1 MKNVFL
7 EVINSVNLVNKKMND
22 NMKSLFSKYI
32 KLLAVLLLS
41 VAGVGQVWGGTLFS
55 QDFTALSSGS
65 VSTNNSGVQVG
76 DLYFYRKNSSKT
88 VSWGGGTGVN
98 FNGQNMS
105 SGISQHS
112 VGFPVTGINENTI
125 TITITCPYSGSASS
139 FKYQIYSADKSTAIV
154 SATNTGFTD
163 SDKDGTLSITITNAS
178 LSSGSCWVQLGE
190 SSSSYTIINS
200 VVVTTPEP
208 SCTSINPSL
217 SYTSPLTAG
226 GSTASPTL
234 DKDGSDGA
242 VTYSITAT
250 PAGCATINAST
261 GFVTPVNVGTATVTA
276 SIAAAGDY
284 CAGEATADITINCAT
299 PATLA
304 ISGASEVE
312 VGSTA
317 TLTVNNTG
325 AGYGA
330 VTWSS
335 GATGKATVV
344 SSTGVVTGVSTGAVT
359 ITANQAEGTKYCA
372 SSATHDMTVVP
383 SSCTAISPSLS
394 YASTSL
400 TVGGGNSAAPTLSG
414 NTGSGAVT
422 YSSSNTSV
430 ATVDASGVVTPVAAG
445 SATITASIAA
455 NGGYCAGSATA
466 NFTVAAATYSITY
479 DCDGAESGCPS
490 NVASATTL
498 PNPLP
503 SAPTKSGYT
512 FDGWFTNAGKTDAAV
527 AGATLTANATLY
539 AKWTAAGG
547 GGGSCEELA
556 HASVTSS
563 TTMSASVGSVSV
575 SNPSSQ
581 AITTVIKLNSSGYVE
596 LTPKAGYS
604 FAAGDKITVN
614 IYNQASSAKTTG
626 FQLSSG
632 STNTTSIASK
642 ATEAI
647 EATLVAGDI
656 VGGKVKVLRNS
667 SDGWIGGDIII
678 ERCASCTKIT
688 PTFSTDYASTTL
700 TAGGETSSTPEINKD
715 GSSGDITWTSSN
727 DAIATVNSSGVVT
740 PVAAGSVTITA
751 TVAANGDYCSGTATA
766 NFTINAA
773 PCTPPAAPTG
783 LAASS
788 ITTSGAALTI
798 TDGANTNNYDI
809 YYSTSS
815 TAPTEGTAA
824 TVTSTSKTKNLTGL
838 TASTEYYVWV
848 RSVCDESNKS
858 AWVALTGSSFT
869 TNASVPVIS
878 VKHSGNAVASGS
890 TLDLGSVA
898 VAPASVTNKAIDVLN
913 TGTETLNIL
922 SIVISNTS
930 GSAFGGS
937 CAGTCPSVSASS
949 TEQFNV
955 SIAADLD
962 PGTYT
967 GTVTIN
973 SNDPSTPAYSFNI
986 TYTVRDASGEI
997 PILSVNE
1004 CTSQMTWTNV
1014 AGAASYDV
1022 DICTGTTVVKEY
1034 EITGSSAASSMV
1046 ADGDF
1051 FVEGKN
1057 YGYYGSSPYYFVLA
1071 TTVDNNST
1079 SKKEPKETTA
1089 VPGYMIIKMVNPETL
1104 YMTVNEGNI
1113 RKFFFEISTDGMST
1127 WSTPVKHSEAADVA
1141 IDINKMGT
1149 VYARITCA
1157 EDTKWTRIHK
1167 IWYTGYTGCTVTNNV
1182 SKPYT
1187 PNSLTAGTT
1196 YYASV
1201 RGNNSD
1207 WSDVVEFTAPAS
1219 AVSSVTATPA
1229 ATSVTLTW
1237 PASAGATGYVVTI
1250 NGDDTEVSGTTA
1262 IINGLTSSTN
1272 YTATVKAKTGSCL
1285 SAGTNVSFTTLATY
1299 TVTVNYKDKTG
1310 ASISGPKFRVGST
1323 TSAGTATSEN
1333 MIVSGG
1339 AQTISAIGTSGYGF
1353 DHWEL
1358 SNGTRVAAN
1367 EIDSVI
1373 ASNVTL
1379 TAVFAVKVC
1388 TDYPITT
1395 SGERDEF
1402 NKLESNGGL
1411 WESVSR
1417 NISISSSK
1425 GNIEYNQNY
1434 LFTSKAFD
1442 NEVSSVSLKLSL
1454 RKKKSNVDHP
1464 IQVLMYNGDGDLL
1477 GSETITLNSAT
1488 DADCYDQTP
1497 SGRVV
1502 DVNMPAGTHSFA
1514 IKHDATKLGSTDY
1527 NIYFWHFSYCL
1538 KESVQK
1544 VGANI
1549 TPRGTSEAIDVP
1561 VVVKMAPTIYY
1572 TDDDC
1577 LTKTTITAATASDP
1591 ANSEALLSAIK
1602 LYALDAND
1610 VYQDVTST
1618 YLTNPVYSA
1627 GTGDSIVVTFNHSS
1641 DDFDYLT
1648 QYKVVVDDTK
1658 IVNAECMGI
1667 LNNVQVFK
1675 TMAEPKAQIT
1685 IAESC
1690 GGTIFE
1696 NGITRQ
1702 SLGSRKTEGTLDKTF
1717 YIKNTGTKT
1726 LNINSI
1732 TLDNAQFTITAQSGS
1747 TVAPGECETFTVRY
1761 TTTPQVAFETLIS
1774 TVTVASNDDFGN
1786 ETFKFTVT
1794 GATAGFVL
1802 PYTYESGCT
1811 NPSASPAGIVE
1822 DYDTS
1827 GDRRP
1832 EVSGGTFIESL
1843 NIYSAIGGCAPNGN
1857 SAIEITDSN
1866 PLVINTTKAI
1876 GTITIGWASTGIRKL
1891 RIVNGTDIAYAESA
1905 GWENANECHEL
1916 TATINDC
1923 TVKGGA
1929 GTGTATVKIVGLEAG
1944 ASAYIHYI
1952 HITPCDPEKQ
1962 SADCNLINVESANMV
1977 DGTFEVEGTD
1987 AFITVNNC
1995 SAGVPPTTFTP
2006 TTLTV
2011 SPGAT
2016 ITPKVGVPQTLN
2028 AQGFVTYVV
2037 TAADGITK
2045 KTYHLYPECPI
2056 EFTQGVCYA
2065 DSVKVDYL
2073 MYAEDKTIFVNGIVS
2088 ADEYGKT
2095 GCSMEVDPYSKGANY
2110 TIHYLSKEDKPLE
2123 GYKIEGPSQV
2133 CVGSVSTYR
2142 LSNAPESNAP
2152 VYKWSIEHNS
2162 ASGFAMVGNFAI
2174 ETKGGKEYEVFTG
2187 PELKLKAP
2195 NVLGGSGSVD
2205 VTITIDLDF
2214 TDAKCEQLKGEAST
2228 TIKATDKAPNPVAWI
2243 ENGCATQNGRLELV
2257 AHQIPASGDIP
2268 ADFVDA
2274 TKFEWSFETTPSGQK
2289 VTPVLSHDSTY
2300 VLSMGTNAP
2309 GIRATV
2315 IASNG
2320 CGAADP
2326 YVADLT
2332 YSAAN
2337 TTWTGAE
2344 SSDWNDA
2351 RNWTKQVPSECTDVT
2366 IPMVKT
2372 TVDLPA
2378 GGTQTVN
2385 YYPVISTEGIC
2396 DEITFLT
2403 GAGVKGLEHLSYR
2416 RAYVKATY
2424 QRDKW
2429 YTLTNPLKEMV
2440 SGDYYYS
2447 GVPLTYMRKFDVL
2460 HSENGHRYTQEWT
2473 KEYTGLNV
2481 PLAAGE
2487 GFAYQVSNKSRT
2499 MSVSENPAPAGDQ
2512 VVTFPRMTSDS
2523 SLVTELHKFNPLN
2536 GKLLTKATMLT
2547 KTENSYRFAYDGAS
2561 VTDGVKTPTHASY
2574 GSTISVPITAGEGK
2588 LSLIGNPMMCHLNL
2602 GTFLESNS
2610 SVIEGQVTFWNGG
2623 ANTNTNVII
2632 NEGKVSVANPSLG
2645 IKLPPMQGFFVKNR
2659 GNETS
2664 VTFNVAD
2671 HFVTDNGD
2679 NQLRSADASSDGTL
2693 YVTGNDGKTTSYLS
2707 VRKMEGASNGYAE
2720 GEDAEKIFNAYAES
2734 EIYTLAGG
2742 VSTDINHFSAL
2753 PYETPLAVNTT
2764 ADKDTVDLTFKGA
2777 ESFENVNVTLV
2788 NKKTGEEINL
2798 KDENKYKFIFTKD
2811 EAETM
2816 LVLRFTSDEEITT
2829 DAEQAEADASGCD
2842 VQIFTKGNNTVRVM
2856 SSSSNQIREVS
2867 IFDASGKLIAKEVA
2881 TGNGVTVM
2889 DKVLNA
2895 GARNVVV
2902 TAVTDNCVK
2911 TEILQLK

>member
-1 MKNVFL
+1 MNNVFL

-22 NMKSLFSKYI
+22 NMKSFFSKYI
-32 KLLAVLLLS
+32 KLIALILLS
-41 VAGVGQVWGGTLFS
+41 MFGVGQGVYAIEEVMYDGTSAWPYADGEIVTVGPVTVYIGDQNGAQSS
-55 QDFTALSSGS
+55 QSYT
-65 VSTNNSGVQVG
+65 G
-76 DLYFYRKNSSKT
+76 DMAGKFYAGK
-88 VSWGGGTGVN
+88 
-98 FNGQNMS
+98 FNGW
-105 SGISQHS
+105 SGTRY
-112 VGFPVTGINENTI
+112 VMI
-125 TITITCPYSGSASS
+125 TVPSG
-139 FKYQIYSADKSTAIV
+139 T
-154 SATNTGFTD
+154 
-163 SDKDGTLSITITNAS
+163 
-178 LSSGSCWVQLGE
+178 
-190 SSSSYTIINS
+190 
-200 VVVTTPEP
+200 
-208 SCTSINPSL
+208 
-217 SYTSPLTAG
+217 
-226 GSTASPTL
+226 
-234 DKDGSDGA
+234 
-242 VTYSITAT
+242 
-250 PAGCATINAST
+250 
-261 GFVTPVNVGTATVTA
+261 TATVTA
-276 SIAAAGDY
+276 YVSAGSTGRKINFLSTPAKPSDGYTVSTSKKVGTVSFSSDGSAEKIMYLCGSNAWFLLKLVVDYTTSGGGCFAPTSPSISGTTAYTAGDNISLTASAETGTDASTTY
-284 CAGEATADITINCAT
+284 TWYKGDDWATASASSPVQAT
-299 PATLA
+299 SP
-304 ISGASEVE
+304 
-312 VGSTA
+312 
-317 TLTVNNTG
+317 
-325 AGYGA
+325 
-330 VTWSS
+330 S
-335 GATGKATVV
+335 GATFSKASCVVGDAGTYWCNISNGTGCDVQVSQEITV
-344 SSTGVVTGVSTGAVT
+344 SAGDCTP
-359 ITANQAEGTKYCA
+359 IT
-372 SSATHDMTVVP
+372 
-383 SSCTAISPSLS
+383 PSLS
-394 YASTSL
+394 YASTIL
-400 TVGGGNSAAPTLSG
+400 TAGGSNSAAPNLSG

-430 ATVDASGVVTPVAAG
+430 ATVNASGVVTPVAPG
-445 SATITASIAA
+445 NATITASIAA
-455 NGGYCAGSATA
+455 NGGYCAGSADV
-466 NFTVAAATYSITY
+466 NFTINCVAISPTLSYASTSLTVGGGNSATPTVSGNTGSGTVTYTSSNTSVATVNATTGVVTPVAA
-479 DCDGAESGCPS
+479 G
-490 NVASATTL
+490 
-498 PNPLP
+498 
-503 SAPTKSGYT
+503 
-512 FDGWFTNAGKTDAAV
+512 
-527 AGATLTANATLY
+527 NATI
-539 AKWTAAGG
+539 TATIAASGNYCSNTATADFTVSAGG

-575 SNPSSQ
+575 SGTSDQ
-581 AITTVIKLNSSGYVE
+581 GIATVIKLGSSGYVE

-614 IYNQASSAKTTG
+614 IYNQSSSAKTTG
-626 FQLSSG
+626 FNLSSG
-632 STNTTSIASK
+632 AINTISIK
-642 ATEAI
+642 PKTTEAI

-656 VGGKVKVLRNS
+656 VDGKVKVSRYS

-678 ERCASCTKIT
+678 ERCTSCTTPIT

-700 TAGGETSSTPEINKD
+700 TVGGGTSSTPVIDKD

-727 DAIATVNSSGVVT
+727 DAVATVDADGVVT

-788 ITTSGAALTI
+788 ITTTGAALTI

-913 TGTETLNIL
+913 TGTETLNIS

-937 CAGTCPSVSASS
+937 CAGTCPSVSASG

-986 TYTVRDASGEI
+986 TYTVRDASGET

-1417 NISISSSK
+1417 NISISSRK

-1514 IKHDATKLGSTDY
+1514 IKHDATELGSTDY

-1761 TTTPQVAFETLIS
+1761 TTTPQVAFETLSS

-1987 AFITVNNC
+1987 AFITVNDC

-2016 ITPKVGVPQTLN
+2016 ITPKVGVTQTLN

-2344 SSDWNDA
+2344 SNDWNDA

-2424 QRDKW
+2424 QRDTW

-2499 MSVSENPAPAGDQ
+2499 MSVSEDPAPAGDQ

-2811 EAETM
+2811 EAETT

>member
-1 MKNVFL
+1 MNNVFL

-22 NMKSLFSKYI
+22 NMKSFFSKYI
-32 KLLAVLLLS
+32 KLLALLLLS
-41 VAGVGQVWGGTLFS
+41 VAGVGQAWGDEYLLANFNIPLKAGMSNASTGIAKIVSNNLVADANATVTAAPGTTGLYYNQS
-55 QDFTALSSGS
+55 TLAGLATKANWSTGSS
-65 VSTNNSGVQVG
+65 
-76 DLYFYRKNSSKT
+76 SSKT
-88 VSWGGGTGVN
+88 VRGLKFSKGSTYTINLSGLTATKVTFYGYSGNDGKGTLTVGSGSYTNTLSKGFASWGVHEFNINNTGSISISATDADMYGVLVITASAGSCDATQPGNISKGTACTGSPLTLTSAGSQV
-98 FNGQNMS
+98 
-105 SGISQHS
+105 SGDTWYWQTSATGTDKTNPGATYDVSDAGTYYVRSYNTAGDCWSDAKS
-112 VGFPVTGINENTI
+112 VTVAAGDWTTPTITGATVVTVGNTI
-125 TITITCPYSGSASS
+125 TLTGS
-139 FKYQIYSADKSTAIV
+139 
-154 SATNTGFTD
+154 
-163 SDKDGTLSITITNAS
+163 
-178 LSSGSCWVQLGE
+178 
-190 SSSSYTIINS
+190 
-200 VVVTTPEP
+200 P
-208 SCTSINPSL
+208 
-217 SYTSPLTAG
+217 AG
-226 GSTASPTL
+226 G
-234 DKDGSDGA
+234 
-242 VTYSITAT
+242 
-250 PAGCATINAST
+250 
-261 GFVTPVNVGTATVTA
+261 
-276 SIAAAGDY
+276 
-284 CAGEATADITINCAT
+284 
-299 PATLA
+299 
-304 ISGASEVE
+304 
-312 VGSTA
+312 
-317 TLTVNNTG
+317 
-325 AGYGA
+325 
-330 VTWSS
+330 TWSS
-335 GATGKATVV
+335 SNTSAATVN
-344 SSTGVVTGVSTGAVT
+344 SSGVVTGVAAGNTNITYTQGGCTSADYAVT
-359 ITANQAEGTKYCA
+359 V
-372 SSATHDMTVVP
+372 SAT
-383 SSCTAISPSLS
+383 
-394 YASTSL
+394 
-400 TVGGGNSAAPTLSG
+400 
-414 NTGSGAVT
+414 
-422 YSSSNTSV
+422 
-430 ATVDASGVVTPVAAG
+430 PV
-445 SATITASIAA
+445 
-455 NGGYCAGSATA
+455 Y
-466 NFTVAAATYSITY
+466 YSITY
-479 DCDGAESGCPS
+479 DCDGAESGCPE
-490 NVASATTL
+490 NASGQTAL

-512 FDGWFTNAGKTDAAV
+512 FDGWYTNSEKTVEAV
-527 AGATLTANATLY
+527 AGATLSDNITLY
-539 AKWTAAGG
+539 AKWTENPVVPSPKCGTILIDFSDAQWSGITNVSGDGSNVEHNGITFHSSSSKPFAIDQSAGTMTWCSNNMG
-547 GGGSCEELA
+547 DNYWIAIPLTIGAGDVTVSIDNGSNKTQFKGSLL
-556 HASVTSS
+556 SGSS
-563 TTMSASVGSVSV
+563 ISGSVGSTSSSSAADPAVLTF
-575 SNPSSQ
+575 SN
-581 AITTVIKLNSSGYVE
+581 N
-596 LTPKAGYS
+596 
-604 FAAGDKITVN
+604 AAGNYVL
-614 IYNQASSAKTTG
+614 YLGRASSSYTTIKTITI
-626 FQLSSG
+626 
-632 STNTTSIASK
+632 TYT
-642 ATEAI
+642 
-647 EATLVAGDI
+647 
-656 VGGKVKVLRNS
+656 
-667 SDGWIGGDIII
+667 
-678 ERCASCTKIT
+678 CPCTIPIT

-700 TAGGETSSTPEINKD
+700 TVGGGTSSTPVIDKD

-815 TAPTEGTAA
+815 TAPTAGTAA

-838 TASTEYYVWV
+838 TESTEYYVWV

-913 TGTETLNIL
+913 TGTETLNIS

-937 CAGTCPSVSASS
+937 CDGTCPSVSASG

-986 TYTVRDASGEI
+986 TYTVRDASGET

-1310 ASISGPKFRVGST
+1310 ASISGPNFRVGST

-1514 IKHDATKLGSTDY
+1514 IKHDATELGFTDY

-1602 LYALDAND
+1602 LYALGAND

-1648 QYKVVVDDTK
+1648 QYKMVVDDTK

-1761 TTTPQVAFETLIS
+1761 TTTPQVAFETLSS

-1962 SADCNLINVESANMV
+1962 SADCNLIDVKSANMV

-1987 AFITVNNC
+1987 AFITVSDC

-2016 ITPKVGVPQTLN
+2016 ITPKVGVTQTLN

-2088 ADEYGKT
+2088 ADENGET

-2142 LSNAPESNAP
+2142 LSNAPESNDP

-2574 GSTISVPITAGEGK
+2574 PENIQMTLTGAAGD
-2588 LSLIGNPMMCHLNL
+2588 LTLIGNPMMCHLNL
-2602 GTFLESNS
+2602 EKFLKTNS
-2610 SVIEGQVTFWNGG
+2610 SVIMGEVVFWNGSS
-2623 ANTNTNVII
+2623 NT
-2632 NEGKVSVANPSLG
+2632 SVAINAEGEVSTAAQASET
-2645 IKLPPMQGFFVKNR
+2645 KLPPMQGFFVKNA
-2659 GNETS
+2659 GNGGTLN
-2664 VTFNVAD
+2664 FNVES
-2671 HFVTDNGD
+2671 HFVVDDGTYK
-2679 NQLRSADASSDGTL
+2679 LRSADASSDGTL

-2811 EAETM
+2811 EAETT

-2867 IFDASGKLIAKEVA
+2867 IFDASGKLVAKEVA

>member
-1 MKNVFL
+1 MKKIF
-7 EVINSVNLVNKKMND
+7 
-22 NMKSLFSKYI
+22 YI
-32 KLLAVLLLS
+32 FCVSLAVLLGLS
-41 VAGVGQVWGGTLFS
+41 LRVEGATSNLTFN
-55 QDFTALSSGS
+55 FTSGMGNIGSSGR
-65 VSTNNSGVQVG
+65 VNSTTQNGITVHYRIANSCSSWTNGIQM
-76 DLYFYRKNSSKT
+76 RNSSGTNIVFQTTVPYQVSLIVKGTSKKT
-88 VSWGGGTGVN
+88 NKSVELYSMTESNFNTYANISGSTKTGLSNANALTSGNTKLSTTAVNYPTSNTTYVLGVAPAGYVGINSLTGDNAAYCNTMVLTPAVMYDKNGGTGDAMDATVAVPTADIIIAAN
-98 FNGQNMS
+98 TYTAP
-105 SGISQHS
+105 SGKQ
-112 VGFPVTGINENTI
+112 FKEWNTKADG
-125 TITITCPYSGSASS
+125 SGSSYAAGETTSTGLYLYAIWEDVSS
-139 FKYQIYSADKSTAIV
+139 CAATVPGNISKGTAC
-154 SATNTGFTD
+154 TG
-163 SDKDGTLSITITNAS
+163 
-178 LSSGSCWVQLGE
+178 
-190 SSSSYTIINS
+190 
-200 VVVTTPEP
+200 
-208 SCTSINPSL
+208 
-217 SYTSPLTAG
+217 SPLTLTSAG
-226 GSTASPTL
+226 SAASGDTWFWQTSATGTDKTNSGTTYDVSAAGTYYVRSYNTAGDCWSEA
-234 DKDGSDGA
+234 KS
-242 VTYSITAT
+242 VT
-250 PAGCATINAST
+250 
-261 GFVTPVNVGTATVTA
+261 V
-276 SIAAAGDY
+276 AAGDW
-284 CAGEATADITINCAT
+284 TALPT
-299 PATLA
+299 
-304 ISGASEVE
+304 ISGASAVT
-312 VGSTA
+312 VGNTI
-317 TLTVNNTG
+317 TLTGSPAGGTWASSDDTKASVN
-325 AGYGA
+325 
-330 VTWSS
+330 
-335 GATGKATVV
+335 
-344 SSTGVVTGVSTGAVT
+344 SSTGVVTGV
-359 ITANQAEGTKYCA
+359 
-372 SSATHDMTVVP
+372 
-383 SSCTAISPSLS
+383 
-394 YASTSL
+394 
-400 TVGGGNSAAPTLSG
+400 
-414 NTGSGAVT
+414 
-422 YSSSNTSV
+422 
-430 ATVDASGVVTPVAAG
+430 AAG
-445 SATITASIAA
+445 SADITYTTACGTS
-455 NGGYCAGSATA
+455 SAYA
-466 NFTVAAATYSITY
+466 VTVSETPVYYSITY

-490 NVASATTL
+490 NVAEATAL
-498 PNPLP
+498 LNPLP

-512 FDGWFTNAGKTDAAV
+512 FGGWYTNSEKTVEAV
-527 AGATLTANATLY
+527 AGATLTDNITLY
-539 AKWTAAGG
+539 AKWTENPVVPSGTLPSCGTISIDFSDAQWSGITNVGDGSNVEHNGITFHASSSKQFAIDQSAGTMTWCNNNIGSNYFIAIPLSIGAGDVTVSIDNGSNTIQFKGSLLPGSSISGPSSPVSSSTADPAVLTFSNNAAGNYVLYLG
-547 GGGSCEELA
+547 R
-556 HASVTSS
+556 SS
-563 TTMSASVGSVSV
+563 SSYTTVKTIT
-575 SNPSSQ
+575 
-581 AITTVIKLNSSGYVE
+581 ITTACPCANEIKPS
-596 LTPKAGYS
+596 
-604 FAAGDKITVN
+604 
-614 IYNQASSAKTTG
+614 
-626 FQLSSG
+626 LSY
-632 STNTTSIASK
+632 T
-642 ATEAI
+642 
-647 EATLVAGDI
+647 
-656 VGGKVKVLRNS
+656 
-667 SDGWIGGDIII
+667 
-678 ERCASCTKIT
+678 
-688 PTFSTDYASTTL
+688 STTL
-700 TAGGETSSTPEINKD
+700 TAGGD
-715 GSSGDITWTSSN
+715 
-727 DAIATVNSSGVVT
+727 NSSDPTVTGNTGNGAVTYSISATPAGCATINASTGVVT
-740 PVAAGSVTITA
+740 PVAAGTATVTA
-751 TVAANGDYCSGTATA
+751 TVAASGDYCSGTATA

-815 TAPTEGTAA
+815 TAPTAGTAA

-898 VAPASVTNKAIDVLN
+898 VAPALVTNKAIDVLN
-913 TGTETLNIL
+913 TGTETLNIS

-937 CAGTCPSVSASS
+937 CAGTCPSVSAGG

-986 TYTVRDASGEI
+986 TYTVRDASGET

-1477 GSETITLNSAT
+1477 GSETITLNSAI

-1761 TTTPQVAFETLIS
+1761 TTTPQVAFETLSS

-1962 SADCNLINVESANMV
+1962 SADCNLINVKSANMV

-1987 AFITVNNC
+1987 AFITVNDC

-2016 ITPKVGVPQTLN
+2016 ITPKVGVTQTLN

-2056 EFTQGVCYA
+2056 EFTPGVCYA

-2073 MYAEDKTIFVNGIVS
+2073 MYAKDKTIFVNGIVS
-2088 ADEYGKT
+2088 ADENGET

-2142 LSNAPESNAP
+2142 LSNAPESNNP

-2337 TTWTGAE
+2337 TTWTGAV

-2351 RNWTKQVPSECTDVT
+2351 SNWTKQVPSECTDVT

-2385 YYPVISTEGIC
+2385 YYPVISPEGIC

-2440 SGDYYYS
+2440 SGDYYFN

-2460 HSENGHRYTQEWT
+2460 HSENGHRYTQKWT

-2481 PLAAGE
+2481 PLEAGE
-2487 GFAYQVSNKSRT
+2487 GFAYQVTARNRT
-2499 MSVSENPAPAGDQ
+2499 LRYDEPTPTTGDQ
-2512 VVTFPRMTSDS
+2512 EVTFPRMTSDS
-2523 SLVTELHKFNPLN
+2523 SLVRELHKFNPLT

-2811 EAETM
+2811 EAETT

>member
-1 MKNVFL
+1 MGSNYWIAIPLSIGAGDIVV
-7 EVINSVNLVNKKMND
+7 EVGNATTTK
-22 NMKSLFSKYI
+22 FKY
-32 KLLAVLLLS
+32 VLK
-41 VAGVGQVWGGTLFS
+41 
-55 QDFTALSSGS
+55 SGS
-65 VSTNNSGVQVG
+65 IIDGSGGSGSNSGVTAGTTATLTLSNNSAG
-76 DLYFYRKNSSKT
+76 DYILYLGRDGSSYTT
-88 VSWGGGTGVN
+88 V
-98 FNGQNMS
+98 Q
-105 SGISQHS
+105 
-112 VGFPVTGINENTI
+112 TI
-125 TITITCPYSGSASS
+125 TIT
-139 FKYQIYSADKSTAIV
+139 TA
-154 SATNTGFTD
+154 
-163 SDKDGTLSITITNAS
+163 
-178 LSSGSCWVQLGE
+178 C
-190 SSSSYTIINS
+190 
-200 VVVTTPEP
+200 
-208 SCTSINPSL
+208 SCTNDIAPSL
-217 SYTSPLTAG
+217 SYTSTTLTAG
-226 GSTASPTL
+226 GDNSSDPIVTGNT
-234 DKDGSDGA
+234 GSGA
-242 VTYSITAT
+242 VTYSISAT

-261 GFVTPVNVGTATVTA
+261 G
-276 SIAAAGDY
+276 
-284 CAGEATADITINCAT
+284 
-299 PATLA
+299 
-304 ISGASEVE
+304 
-312 VGSTA
+312 
-317 TLTVNNTG
+317 
-325 AGYGA
+325 
-330 VTWSS
+330 
-335 GATGKATVV
+335 
-344 SSTGVVTGVSTGAVT
+344 
-359 ITANQAEGTKYCA
+359 
-372 SSATHDMTVVP
+372 
-383 SSCTAISPSLS
+383 
-394 YASTSL
+394 
-400 TVGGGNSAAPTLSG
+400 
-414 NTGSGAVT
+414 
-422 YSSSNTSV
+422 
-430 ATVDASGVVTPVAAG
+430 VVTPVAAG
-445 SATITASIAA
+445 T
-455 NGGYCAGSATA
+455 
-466 NFTVAAATYSITY
+466 
-479 DCDGAESGCPS
+479 
-490 NVASATTL
+490 
-498 PNPLP
+498 
-503 SAPTKSGYT
+503 
-512 FDGWFTNAGKTDAAV
+512 
-527 AGATLTANATLY
+527 
-539 AKWTAAGG
+539 
-547 GGGSCEELA
+547 
-556 HASVTSS
+556 
-563 TTMSASVGSVSV
+563 
-575 SNPSSQ
+575 
-581 AITTVIKLNSSGYVE
+581 
-596 LTPKAGYS
+596 
-604 FAAGDKITVN
+604 
-614 IYNQASSAKTTG
+614 
-626 FQLSSG
+626 
-632 STNTTSIASK
+632 
-642 ATEAI
+642 
-647 EATLVAGDI
+647 
-656 VGGKVKVLRNS
+656 
-667 SDGWIGGDIII
+667 
-678 ERCASCTKIT
+678 
-688 PTFSTDYASTTL
+688 
-700 TAGGETSSTPEINKD
+700 
-715 GSSGDITWTSSN
+715 
-727 DAIATVNSSGVVT
+727 ATV
-740 PVAAGSVTITA
+740 TA
-751 TVAANGDYCSGTATA
+751 TVAAIGDYCSGTATE

-838 TASTEYYVWV
+838 TESTEYYVWV

-898 VAPASVTNKAIDVLN
+898 VAPALVTNKAIDVLN
-913 TGTETLNIL
+913 TGTETLNIS

-937 CAGTCPSVSASS
+937 CAGTCPSVSAGG

-986 TYTVRDASGEI
+986 TYTVRDASGET

-1285 SAGTNVSFTTLATY
+1285 SAGTNVNFTTLATY

-1358 SNGTRVAAN
+1358 SDRTRVAAN

-1379 TAVFAVKVC
+1379 TAVFAAKVC

-1454 RKKKSNVDHP
+1454 RKKKSNVNHP

-1514 IKHDATKLGSTDY
+1514 IKHDATELGSTDY

-1591 ANSEALLSAIK
+1591 ANSAALLSAIK
-1602 LYALDAND
+1602 LYKLDAND

-1618 YLTNPVYSA
+1618 YLKNPVYSA

-1667 LNNVQVFK
+1667 LNNFQVFK

-1726 LNINSI
+1726 LNIDQI

-1761 TTTPQVAFETLIS
+1761 TTTPQSTFETLSS

-1987 AFITVNNC
+1987 AFITVNDC

-2016 ITPKVGVPQTLN
+2016 ITPKVGVTQTLN

-2073 MYAEDKTIFVNGIVS
+2073 MYAKDKTIFVNGIVS
-2088 ADEYGKT
+2088 ADENGET

-2228 TIKATDKAPNPVAWI
+2228 TIKATDKAPNSVAWI

-2337 TTWTGAE
+2337 TTWTGAV

-2351 RNWTKQVPSECTDVT
+2351 SNWTKQVPSECTDVT

-2424 QRDKW
+2424 QRDTW

-2440 SGDYYYS
+2440 SGDYYFN

-2460 HSENGHRYTQEWT
+2460 HSENGHRYTQKWT

-2481 PLAAGE
+2481 PLEAGE
-2487 GFAYQVSNKSRT
+2487 GFAYQVTARNRT
-2499 MSVSENPAPAGDQ
+2499 LRYDEPTPTTGDQ
-2512 VVTFPRMTSDS
+2512 EVTFPRMTSDS
-2523 SLVTELHKFNPLN
+2523 SLVRELHKFNPLT

-2707 VRKMEGASNGYAE
+2707 VRKMEGASNGYVE

-2811 EAETM
+2811 EAETT

>member
-1 MKNVFL
+1 M
-7 EVINSVNLVNKKMND
+7 
-22 NMKSLFSKYI
+22 
-32 KLLAVLLLS
+32 AVGSSSTGSPTVSGNTGGGDVTYTSSNTS
-41 VAGVGQVWGGTLFS
+41 VA
-55 QDFTALSSGS
+55 
-65 VSTNNSGVQVG
+65 
-76 DLYFYRKNSSKT
+76 T
-88 VSWGGGTGVN
+88 VDENTGV
-98 FNGQNMS
+98 
-105 SGISQHS
+105 
-112 VGFPVTGINENTI
+112 VTAVSAGSATI
-125 TITITCPYSGSASS
+125 TATVAAEGDYCSGTATANFTITC
-139 FKYQIYSADKSTAIV
+139 T
-154 SATNTGFTD
+154 
-163 SDKDGTLSITITNAS
+163 SIT
-178 LSSGSCWVQLGE
+178 
-190 SSSSYTIINS
+190 
-200 VVVTTPEP
+200 
-208 SCTSINPSL
+208 PSL
-217 SYTSPLTAG
+217 SYTSPLTVG

-234 DKDGSDGA
+234 DKDGSNGA
-242 VTYSITAT
+242 VTYSISAT
-250 PAGCATINAST
+250 PAGCATINTST
-261 GFVTPVNVGTATVTA
+261 
-276 SIAAAGDY
+276 
-284 CAGEATADITINCAT
+284 
-299 PATLA
+299 
-304 ISGASEVE
+304 
-312 VGSTA
+312 
-317 TLTVNNTG
+317 
-325 AGYGA
+325 
-330 VTWSS
+330 
-335 GATGKATVV
+335 
-344 SSTGVVTGVSTGAVT
+344 
-359 ITANQAEGTKYCA
+359 
-372 SSATHDMTVVP
+372 
-383 SSCTAISPSLS
+383 
-394 YASTSL
+394 
-400 TVGGGNSAAPTLSG
+400 
-414 NTGSGAVT
+414 
-422 YSSSNTSV
+422 
-430 ATVDASGVVTPVAAG
+430 GVVTPVAAG
-445 SATITASIAA
+445 T
-455 NGGYCAGSATA
+455 
-466 NFTVAAATYSITY
+466 
-479 DCDGAESGCPS
+479 
-490 NVASATTL
+490 
-498 PNPLP
+498 
-503 SAPTKSGYT
+503 
-512 FDGWFTNAGKTDAAV
+512 
-527 AGATLTANATLY
+527 
-539 AKWTAAGG
+539 
-547 GGGSCEELA
+547 
-556 HASVTSS
+556 
-563 TTMSASVGSVSV
+563 
-575 SNPSSQ
+575 
-581 AITTVIKLNSSGYVE
+581 
-596 LTPKAGYS
+596 
-604 FAAGDKITVN
+604 
-614 IYNQASSAKTTG
+614 
-626 FQLSSG
+626 
-632 STNTTSIASK
+632 
-642 ATEAI
+642 
-647 EATLVAGDI
+647 
-656 VGGKVKVLRNS
+656 
-667 SDGWIGGDIII
+667 
-678 ERCASCTKIT
+678 
-688 PTFSTDYASTTL
+688 
-700 TAGGETSSTPEINKD
+700 
-715 GSSGDITWTSSN
+715 
-727 DAIATVNSSGVVT
+727 ATV
-740 PVAAGSVTITA
+740 TA
-751 TVAANGDYCSGTATA
+751 TVAASGVYCSGTATA
-766 NFTINAA
+766 DITINAA
-773 PCTPPAAPTG
+773 ACTPPAAPTG

-815 TAPTEGTAA
+815 TAPTSGTAA

-878 VKHSGNAVASGS
+878 VEHSGSAVASGS

-913 TGTETLNIL
+913 TGTETLNIS

-930 GSAFGGS
+930 GSAFSGGCS
-937 CAGTCPSVSASS
+937 GTCPSVSASG

-986 TYTVRDASGEI
+986 TYTVRDASGEA
-997 PILSVNE
+997 PTLSVDE

-1022 DICTGTTVVKEY
+1022 DICTGTTTVKEY
-1034 EITGSSAASSMV
+1034 EITGSSAASSMI

-1057 YGYYGSSPYYFVLA
+1057 YGYYNSSPYYFVLA

-1079 SKKEPKETTA
+1079 SKKDPKETTA

-1104 YMTVNEGNI
+1104 YMTVNDGGN
-1113 RKFFFEISTDGMST
+1113 RKFYFEISTDDMST

-1157 EDTKWTRIHK
+1157 EDSKWTRIHK
-1167 IWYTGYTGCTVTNNV
+1167 IWYTGYTGCTVTNSV

-1187 PNSLTAGTT
+1187 PSSLTAGTT

-1201 RGNNSD
+1201 RANNSD
-1207 WSDVVEFTAPAS
+1207 WSDVVEFTAPAA
-1219 AVSSVTATPA
+1219 AVSSVTADPA

-1250 NGDDTEVSGTTA
+1250 GGDDTEVSGTSAT
-1262 IINGLTSSTN
+1262 ISGLTSSTN

-1285 SAGTNVSFTTLATY
+1285 SAGTNVSFTTLSSY
-1299 TVTVNYKDKTG
+1299 TLTVNYKDKTG
-1310 ASISGPKFRVGST
+1310 ASISGPQFRVGST

-1333 MIVSGG
+1333 MTVSGG

-1358 SNGTRVAAN
+1358 SDGTRVAAN

-1379 TAVFAVKVC
+1379 TAVFAAKEC
-1388 TDYPITT
+1388 TDYTLSSDANVT
-1395 SGERDEF
+1395 NF
-1402 NKLESNGGL
+1402 NKTTANDGI
-1411 WESVSR
+1411 WQSVSR
-1417 NISISSSK
+1417 NLAFGDSK
-1425 GNIEYNQNY
+1425 GAKVEYNKEY
-1434 LFTSKAFD
+1434 VYTSKAFD
-1442 NEVSSVSLKLSL
+1442 DEVLSVSLTLGLKQKYEGS
-1454 RKKKSNVDHP
+1454 KEKNHE
-1464 IQVLMYNGDGDLL
+1464 IQVIFKDGDGDNI
-1477 GSETITLNSAT
+1477 GTETIILNSAT
-1488 DADCYDQTP
+1488 NSDVLDETP
-1497 SGRVV
+1497 AGKTI
-1502 DVNMPAGTHSFA
+1502 DIEAPAGTHVFVIS
-1514 IKHDATKLGSTDY
+1514 HSSQDLGSSNYTMY
-1527 NIYFWHFSYCL
+1527 MKAFSYCL

-1549 TPRGTSEAIDVP
+1549 TPKGTAEAIGVP
-1561 VVVKMAPTIYY
+1561 VVVKMPPTIYY
-1572 TDDDC
+1572 TNDGC
-1577 LTKTTITAATASDP
+1577 STKTAITAATAS
-1591 ANSEALLSAIK
+1591 ANSAALLSAIK
-1602 LYALDAND
+1602 LYELDAND
-1610 VYQDVTST
+1610 IYQDVTST
-1618 YLTNPVYSA
+1618 YLTSPAYSA
-1627 GTGDSIVVTFNHSS
+1627 GTGDSIVVTFSHSN
-1641 DDFDYLT
+1641 FDYLT

-1658 IVNAECMGI
+1658 IVNAECDGI

-1702 SLGSRKTEGTLDKTF
+1702 SLGSRKTTGTLDKTF
-1717 YIKNTGTKT
+1717 YIKNTGTKA
-1726 LNINSI
+1726 LNISSI
-1732 TLDNAQFTITAQSGS
+1732 TLNNAAFTKTAQSGS

-1761 TTTPQVAFETLIS
+1761 TSQSAFETLSS
-1774 TVTVASNDDFGN
+1774 TVTVVSNDDFGN
-1786 ETFKFTVT
+1786 ETFTFTVI
-1794 GATAGFVL
+1794 GATAGFIL

-1811 NPSASPAGIVE
+1811 NPSASASGIVE

-1827 GDRRP
+1827 SDRRP
-1832 EVSGGTFIESL
+1832 EISGGTFIESL

-1866 PLVINTTKAI
+1866 PLVINTTQAI

-1923 TVKGGA
+1923 TVKGGT
-1929 GTGTATVKIVGLEAG
+1929 GTGTATVKIVGLESG

-1952 HITPCDPEKQ
+1952 YITPCDPEKQ

-1987 AFITVNNC
+1987 AFITVNDC

-2016 ITPKVGVPQTLN
+2016 ITPKVGVTQTLN

-2056 EFTQGVCYA
+2056 EFTPGVCYA

-2088 ADEYGKT
+2088 ADEYGET
-2095 GCSMEVDPYSKGANY
+2095 GCSMEVDPYSRGANY

-2142 LSNAPESNAP
+2142 LSNAPESNNP
-2152 VYKWSIEHNS
+2152 VYKWTIKDKDESGFSMVGDYSIEN
-2162 ASGFAMVGNFAI
+2162 I
-2174 ETKGGKEYEVFTG
+2174 GGTDYQVFTG
-2187 PELKLKAP
+2187 SELKLKAP
-2195 NVLGGSGSVD
+2195 NVLNTSGTVSVS
-2205 VTITIDLDF
+2205 ITIDLDF
-2214 TDAKCEQLKGEAST
+2214 TDALCEKLKGEAST

-2257 AHQIPASGDIP
+2257 AHQIPASGAIP
-2268 ADFVDA
+2268 AEFVDA

-2289 VTPVLSHDSTY
+2289 VTPVLSQDSTY

-2309 GIRATV
+2309 GITATV

-2326 YVADLT
+2326 YVAALT

-2337 TTWTGAE
+2337 TTWTGAV
-2344 SSDWNDA
+2344 SSDWNNA
-2351 RNWTKQVPSECTDVT
+2351 SNWTKQVPSECTDVT
-2366 IPMVKT
+2366 IPMVGT

-2385 YYPVISTEGIC
+2385 NYPVISTEGIC

-2424 QRDKW
+2424 QRDVW

-2481 PLAAGE
+2481 PLEAGE

-2499 MSVSENPAPAGDQ
+2499 MSVNETPAPAGDQ

-2574 GSTISVPITAGEGK
+2574 PANIQMTLTGAANDLT
-2588 LSLIGNPMMCHLNL
+2588 LIGNPMMCHLDL
-2602 GTFLESNS
+2602 AAFRATNS
-2610 SVIEGQVTFWNGG
+2610 SVIKDEFVFWNGSS
-2623 ANTNTNVII
+2623 NT
-2632 NEGKVSVANPSLG
+2632 SVAINAEGEVSTAAQASG
-2645 IKLPPMQGFFVKNR
+2645 TKLPPMQGFFVKNA
-2659 GNETS
+2659 GNGGTLN
-2664 VTFNVAD
+2664 FNLAS
-2671 HFVTDNGD
+2671 HFVVDNGT
-2679 NQLRSADASSDGTL
+2679 NNLRSADASSDGTL

-2753 PYETPLAVNTT
+2753 PYEAPLAVNTT
-2764 ADKDTVDLTFKGA
+2764 ADNGTVELTFKGA
-2777 ESFENVNVTLV
+2777 ESFENVNVILV

-2798 KDENKYKFIFTKD
+2798 KDENKYKFSFTKD
-2811 EAETM
+2811 EAETT
-2816 LVLRFTSDEEITT
+2816 LVLRFTSDEEIAT

-2902 TAVTDNCVK
+2902 TALTDNCVK

>member
-1 MKNVFL
+1 MNNVFL

-32 KLLAVLLLS
+32 KLLVVLLLS
-41 VAGVGQVWGGTLFS
+41 VAGVGQAWAQTWVRLDS
-55 QDFTALSSGS
+55 IDFTNTTNFPAQTITGANSAVTTATINGVFFRAKAKKSIKINNTTAGVDFDGQNGNASSHHFGIP
-65 VSTNNSGVQVG
+65 V
-76 DLYFYRKNSSKT
+76 
-88 VSWGGGTGVN
+88 TGVN
-98 FNGQNMS
+98 GSIKVIIYHDYNNNRADFKM
-105 SGISQHS
+105 GISHATDNDPSGTQTWDLS
-112 VGFPVTGINENTI
+112 VG
-125 TITITCPYSGSASS
+125 
-139 FKYQIYSADKSTAIV
+139 
-154 SATNTGFTD
+154 NTGAT
-163 SDKDGTLSITITNAS
+163 KNANDWVMTK
-178 LSSGSCWVQLGE
+178 SGLTGSEYIVWAMEAG
-190 SSSSYTIINS
+190 SSYKVIKKIAIYTLAPDC
-200 VVVTTPEP
+200 TPIFP
-208 SCTSINPSL
+208 TL
-217 SYTSPLTAG
+217 SYTSTTLTAG
-226 GSTASPTL
+226 GDNSSSPT
-234 DKDGSDGA
+234 
-242 VTYSITAT
+242 VT
-250 PAGCATINAST
+250 
-261 GFVTPVNVGTATVTA
+261 
-276 SIAAAGDY
+276 
-284 CAGEATADITINCAT
+284 
-299 PATLA
+299 
-304 ISGASEVE
+304 
-312 VGSTA
+312 
-317 TLTVNNTG
+317 
-325 AGYGA
+325 
-330 VTWSS
+330 
-335 GATGKATVV
+335 
-344 SSTGVVTGVSTGAVT
+344 
-359 ITANQAEGTKYCA
+359 
-372 SSATHDMTVVP
+372 
-383 SSCTAISPSLS
+383 
-394 YASTSL
+394 
-400 TVGGGNSAAPTLSG
+400 G

-422 YSSSNTSV
+422 YSISATPSGCATINTS
-430 ATVDASGVVTPVAAG
+430 TGVVTPVAAG
-445 SATITASIAA
+445 T
-455 NGGYCAGSATA
+455 
-466 NFTVAAATYSITY
+466 
-479 DCDGAESGCPS
+479 
-490 NVASATTL
+490 
-498 PNPLP
+498 
-503 SAPTKSGYT
+503 
-512 FDGWFTNAGKTDAAV
+512 
-527 AGATLTANATLY
+527 
-539 AKWTAAGG
+539 
-547 GGGSCEELA
+547 
-556 HASVTSS
+556 
-563 TTMSASVGSVSV
+563 
-575 SNPSSQ
+575 
-581 AITTVIKLNSSGYVE
+581 
-596 LTPKAGYS
+596 
-604 FAAGDKITVN
+604 
-614 IYNQASSAKTTG
+614 
-626 FQLSSG
+626 
-632 STNTTSIASK
+632 
-642 ATEAI
+642 
-647 EATLVAGDI
+647 
-656 VGGKVKVLRNS
+656 
-667 SDGWIGGDIII
+667 
-678 ERCASCTKIT
+678 
-688 PTFSTDYASTTL
+688 
-700 TAGGETSSTPEINKD
+700 
-715 GSSGDITWTSSN
+715 
-727 DAIATVNSSGVVT
+727 ATV
-740 PVAAGSVTITA
+740 TA
-751 TVAANGDYCSGTATA
+751 TVAASGDYCSGTATA
-766 NFTINAA
+766 NFTITCTSITPSLSYTSPLTVGGSTASPTLDTDGSDGAVTYSISATPAGCATINTSTGVVTPVAAGTATVTATVAASGEYCSGTATADITINAA

-788 ITTSGAALTI
+788 FTTSGAALTI
-798 TDGANTNNYDI
+798 EDGANTNNYDI

-815 TAPTEGTAA
+815 TAPTAGTAA

-838 TASTEYYVWV
+838 TASTTYYVWV

-878 VKHSGNAVASGS
+878 VKHSGSAVASGS

-913 TGTETLNIL
+913 TGTETLNIS

-937 CAGTCPSVSASS
+937 CSACPSVSASG
-949 TEQFNV
+949 TDQFNI

-986 TYTVRDASGEI
+986 TYTVRDASGET
-997 PILSVNE
+997 PTLSVNE

-1022 DICTGTTVVKEY
+1022 DICTGTTIAKEY
-1034 EITGSSAASSMV
+1034 EITGSSAASAMV

-1057 YGYYGSSPYYFVLA
+1057 YGYYNKSPYYFVLCK
-1071 TTVDNNST
+1071 TSDYNSS
-1079 SKKEPKETTA
+1079 SKQNPKETSEE
-1089 VPGYMIIKMVNPETL
+1089 PGYIIIKLTNPETL
-1104 YMTVNEGNI
+1104 YLTVNEGSS
-1113 RKFFFEISTDGMST
+1113 RPFKYEMSTDDRAT
-1127 WSTPVKHSEAADVA
+1127 WSSPVTHSEAADVA
-1141 IDINKMGT
+1141 IDINKKGT
-1149 VYARITCA
+1149 VYVRLSIATA
-1157 EDTKWTRIHK
+1157 TGNWTRIKK
-1167 IWYTGYTGCTVTNNV
+1167 IWYTSYTGCTTTNNV

-1187 PNSLTAGTT
+1187 PSSLTAGTT

-1201 RGNNSD
+1201 RGNNSE
-1207 WSDVVEFTAPAS
+1207 WSDVVEFTAPAA

-1237 PASAGATGYVVTI
+1237 PASAGATGYVVTV
-1250 NGDDTEVSGTTA
+1250 NGGDTEVSGTSAT
-1262 IINGLTSSTN
+1262 ISGLTSSTN

-1285 SAGTNVSFTTLATY
+1285 STGTNVSFTTLANY

-1310 ASISGPKFRVGST
+1310 ASISGPQFRVGST

-1333 MIVSGG
+1333 MTVSGG
-1339 AQTISAIGTSGYGF
+1339 AQTISAIGTSTYGF

-1358 SNGTRVAAN
+1358 SDGTRVAAN

-1379 TAVFAVKVC
+1379 TAVFVAKEC
-1388 TDYPITT
+1388 TDYAITT
-1395 SGERDEF
+1395 STERDNF
-1402 NKLESNGGL
+1402 NKTTANGGL
-1411 WESVSR
+1411 WASVSR
-1417 NISISSSK
+1417 NISTTNSK
-1425 GNIEYNQNY
+1425 GNIDYNQDY
-1434 LFTSKAFD
+1434 LFTSKTFD
-1442 NEVSSVSLKLSL
+1442 DEVSSVSLTLSL
-1454 RKKKSNVDHP
+1454 RKKKENHDHS
-1464 IQVLMYNGDGDLL
+1464 IQILMYDGDGELL
-1477 GSETITLNSAT
+1477 GSETITLNSGT
-1488 DADCYDQTP
+1488 DADCYDQNS
-1497 SGRVV
+1497 SGRVFDV
-1502 DVNMPAGTHSFA
+1502 DMPAGTHSFA

-1527 NIYFWHFSYCL
+1527 SIYFWHFSYCL

-1549 TPRGTSEAIDVP
+1549 TPKGTTEAVDVP
-1561 VVVKMAPTIYY
+1561 VVVKMPPTIYY

-1577 LTKTTITAATASDP
+1577 STKTTITAATAS
-1591 ANSEALLSAIK
+1591 ANSAALLSAIK
-1602 LYALDAND
+1602 LYELDAND

-1618 YLTNPVYSA
+1618 YLTSPA
-1627 GTGDSIVVTFNHSS
+1627 FTTGTGDSIVVTFNHSS
-1641 DDFDYLT
+1641 SDFDYLT
-1648 QYKVVVDDTK
+1648 QYKVVIDNTK
-1658 IVNAECMGI
+1658 IVNAECEGI

-1690 GGTIFE
+1690 GGTIFA
-1696 NGITRQ
+1696 NGVTRQ
-1702 SLGSRKTEGTLDKTF
+1702 NLGTLRTTGTIDKIF

-1726 LNINSI
+1726 LNISSI
-1732 TLDNAQFTITAQSGS
+1732 ALDHAAFTKTAQSNT
-1747 TVAPGECETFTVRY
+1747 TVAPGSCETFTIRY
-1761 TTTPQVAFETLIS
+1761 TSQTSFETLSS
-1774 TVTVASNDDFGN
+1774 TVTVTSNDDFGN
-1786 ETFKFTVT
+1786 ETFTFTVM
-1794 GATAGFVL
+1794 ASTAGFLL

-1811 NPSASPAGIVE
+1811 NPSASAEGLIE

-1827 GDRRP
+1827 SDRRP
-1832 EVSGGTFIESL
+1832 EITGGDFIESL
-1843 NIYSAIGGCAPNGN
+1843 NIYSSIGGCAPNGN
-1857 SAIEITDSN
+1857 SAIEISDSD
-1866 PLVINTTKAI
+1866 PLIINTGGGAGKAI
-1876 GTITIGWASTGIRKL
+1876 GTITIGWASTGIRK
-1891 RIVNGTDIAYAESA
+1891 ISIENNSGIAYAESDS
-1905 GWENANECHEL
+1905 WENANECHEL

-1923 TVKGGA
+1923 AVAGGA
-1929 GTGTATVKIVGLEAG
+1929 GTGYAEVKIKGLESG
-1944 ASAYIHYI
+1944 AKAYIHYI

-1962 SADCNLINVESANMV
+1962 SSDCKLINVESANMV

-1987 AFITVNNC
+1987 AFITVNDCVDGN
-1995 SAGVPPTTFTP
+1995 PPATFTP

-2016 ITPKVGVPQTLN
+2016 ITPKVGVTQTLN

-2037 TAADGITK
+2037 TAADGITR
-2045 KTYHLYPECPI
+2045 KTYHLYPECPVT
-2056 EFTQGVCYA
+2056 FTPGTCYA
-2065 DSVKVDYL
+2065 DSVKVDYM

-2088 ADEYGKT
+2088 ARADGST
-2095 GCSMEVDPYSKGANY
+2095 GCDMAVEPLSNGANY
-2110 TIHYLSKEDKPLE
+2110 TIHYLSKEDKPAE
-2123 GYKIEGPSQV
+2123 GYKIEGPTQV

-2142 LSNAPESNAP
+2142 LSNAPESNNP

-2174 ETKGGKEYEVFTG
+2174 ETRGGKEYEVFTG

-2214 TDAKCEQLKGEAST
+2214 TDALCARLQGTAT
-2228 TIKATDKAPNPVAWI
+2228 TNITATDKAPNPVAWI

-2257 AHQIPASGDIP
+2257 AHQIPASGVKP
-2268 ADFVDA
+2268 AEFVDA
-2274 TKFEWSFETTPSGQK
+2274 TKFEWSFVTTPSAQT
-2289 VTPVLSHDSTY
+2289 VTPVLSKDSTY
-2300 VLSMGTNAP
+2300 VLSMGANAP
-2309 GIRATV
+2309 SIVATV

-2320 CGAADP
+2320 CGAAAP
-2326 YVADLT
+2326 YETPLT

-2337 TTWTGAE
+2337 TTWTGAV

-2366 IPMVKT
+2366 IPMVKS
-2372 TVDLPA
+2372 TVNLPA
-2378 GGTQTVN
+2378 GGTQRVN
-2385 YYPVISTEGIC
+2385 NYPVISTEGVC

-2416 RAYVKATY
+2416 RAYVKVTY
-2424 QRDKW
+2424 QRDTW

-2440 SGDYYYS
+2440 SGDYYFS

-2481 PLAAGE
+2481 PLEAGE

-2499 MSVSENPAPAGDQ
+2499 MSASETPAPAGDQ

-2536 GKLLTKATMLT
+2536 GKLLTKATVLT

-2574 GSTISVPITAGEGK
+2574 PANIQITLAGAEND
-2588 LSLIGNPMMCHLNL
+2588 LTLIGNPMMCHLNL
-2602 GTFLESNS
+2602 AAFRATNS
-2610 SVIEGQVTFWNGG
+2610 SVIKDEFVFWNGSS
-2623 ANTNTNVII
+2623 NT
-2632 NEGKVSVANPSLG
+2632 SVAINAEGEVSTAAQASG
-2645 IKLPPMQGFFVKNR
+2645 TKLPPMQGFFVKNA
-2659 GNETS
+2659 GNGGTLN
-2664 VTFNVAD
+2664 FNLAS
-2671 HFVTDNGD
+2671 HFVVDDGTYE
-2679 NQLRSADASSDGTL
+2679 LRSADASSDGTL

-2811 EAETM
+2811 EAETT
-2816 LVLRFTSDEEITT
+2816 LVLRFTSDEEIAT
-2829 DAEQAEADASGCD
+2829 DAEQTEADASGCD

>member
-7 EVINSVNLVNKKMND
+7 EVVNSVNLVNKKMND

-41 VAGVGQVWGGTLFS
+41 VAGVGQAWGDTKTYNFDDGVALSTDWNVSTVVPDGGTAVNEITNSLSGASFSAQDGKYLGLAYKNKSGIEITLVSKVSYENISNVSLKVVSGDNSKPTFAAYIVDGSGSVLETLFAPVGSKDGFATGGTNKWGSKSVSVSSKTGYLKIVTVASSSGKYAAIDDIVITYTPGGGGGCSAPTQTFSNSAYTIGGSALDLSTLFS
-55 QDFTALSSGS
+55 S
-65 VSTNNSGVQVG
+65 NS
-76 DLYFYRKNSSKT
+76 
-88 VSWGGGTGVN
+88 
-98 FNGQNMS
+98 
-105 SGISQHS
+105 
-112 VGFPVTGINENTI
+112 
-125 TITITCPYSGSASS
+125 
-139 FKYQIYSADKSTAIV
+139 
-154 SATNTGFTD
+154 
-163 SDKDGTLSITITNAS
+163 
-178 LSSGSCWVQLGE
+178 
-190 SSSSYTIINS
+190 
-200 VVVTTPEP
+200 
-208 SCTSINPSL
+208 
-217 SYTSPLTAG
+217 
-226 GSTASPTL
+226 
-234 DKDGSDGA
+234 
-242 VTYSITAT
+242 
-250 PAGCATINAST
+250 
-261 GFVTPVNVGTATVTA
+261 
-276 SIAAAGDY
+276 
-284 CAGEATADITINCAT
+284 
-299 PATLA
+299 
-304 ISGASEVE
+304 
-312 VGSTA
+312 
-317 TLTVNNTG
+317 
-325 AGYGA
+325 
-330 VTWSS
+330 
-335 GATGKATVV
+335 
-344 SSTGVVTGVSTGAVT
+344 
-359 ITANQAEGTKYCA
+359 
-372 SSATHDMTVVP
+372 
-383 SSCTAISPSLS
+383 
-394 YASTSL
+394 
-400 TVGGGNSAAPTLSG
+400 
-414 NTGSGAVT
+414 SGAVT
-422 YSSSNTSV
+422 Y
-430 ATVDASGVVTPVAAG
+430 TVQTDGGT
-445 SATITASIAA
+445 SATIAGTSFSATTAGTATVRASQAE
-455 NGGYCAGSATA
+455 NGAYCAKTIDATITVSATP
-466 NFTVAAATYSITY
+466 VATYSITY
-479 DCDGAESGCPS
+479 DCDDAESGCPS
-490 NVASATTL
+490 NVAEATTL

-512 FDGWFTNAGKTDAAV
+512 FDGWFTNAGKTEAAV

-547 GGGSCEELA
+547 GGGCGTIFSIVA
-556 HASVTSS
+556 KA
-563 TTMSASVGSVSV
+563 VGSNTNLDG
-575 SNPSSQ
+575 SNYGSEVTLN
-581 AITTVIKLNSSGYVE
+581 TTTHLASISG
-596 LTPKAGYS
+596 G
-604 FAAGDKITVN
+604 
-614 IYNQASSAKTTG
+614 SAVA
-626 FQLSSG
+626 LSSG
-632 STNTTSIASK
+632 SNSNFQIRTNNSGSLYWGNNASYLK
-642 ATEAI
+642 ITLSSPLAT
-647 EATLVAGDI
+647 GDI
-656 VGGKVKVLRNS
+656 LTFDGGTYQLCFTTDGTRVTTYSSTSNS
-667 SDGWIGGDIII
+667 WTVPAAFNNVSTLYVWRASGSGTTVHSITITR
-678 ERCASCTKIT
+678 ECACTSIT

-700 TAGGETSSTPEINKD
+700 TVGGGTSSTPVIDKD
-715 GSSGDITWTSSN
+715 GSSGAITWTSSN
-727 DAIATVNSSGVVT
+727 DAVATVDADGVVT
-740 PVAAGSVTITA
+740 PVAAGNVTITA

-773 PCTPPAAPTG
+773 PCTPPAAPTA

-815 TAPTEGTAA
+815 TAPTSGTAA

-838 TASTEYYVWV
+838 TASTTYYVWV

-878 VKHSGNAVASGS
+878 VKHSGSAVASGS

-898 VAPASVTNKAIDVLN
+898 VAPASVTYKAIDVLN
-913 TGTETLNIL
+913 TGTAALNIS
-922 SIVISNTS
+922 SIAITNTS

-937 CAGTCPSVSASS
+937 CDGTCPSVSASG

-955 SIAADLD
+955 SIAANLD

-986 TYTVRDASGEI
+986 TYTVRDASGET

-1004 CTSQMTWTNV
+1004 CTGQMTWTNV

-1022 DICTGTTVVKEY
+1022 DICTGATTVKEY
-1034 EITGSSAASSMV
+1034 EITGSSAAS
-1046 ADGDF
+1046 ALINDGDF

-1057 YGYYGSSPYYFVLA
+1057 YGYYNKSPYYFILA
-1071 TTVDNNST
+1071 TTVDANSG
-1079 SKKEPKETTA
+1079 SKSTPKETTE

-1104 YMTVNEGNI
+1104 YMTVNEGSD
-1113 RKFFFEISTDGMST
+1113 RKFYFEISTDDMST

-1157 EDTKWTRIHK
+1157 EDSKWTRIHK
-1167 IWYTGYTGCTVTNNV
+1167 IWYTGYTGCTVTNSV

-1187 PNSLTAGTT
+1187 PSSLTAGTT

-1201 RGNNSD
+1201 RANNSD
-1207 WSDVVEFTAPAS
+1207 WSDVVEFTAPAA
-1219 AVSSVTATPA
+1219 AVSSVTADPA

-1250 NGDDTEVSGTTA
+1250 NDNDTEVSGTTA
-1262 IINGLTSSTN
+1262 IISGLTSSTN

-1285 SAGTNVSFTTLATY
+1285 SAGTNVSFTTLASY

-1310 ASISGPKFRVGST
+1310 ASISGPQFRVGST

-1333 MIVSGG
+1333 MTVSGG

-1358 SNGTRVAAN
+1358 SDGTRVAAN

-1379 TAVFAVKVC
+1379 TAVFVTKTC
-1388 TDYPITT
+1388 TSYAIT
-1395 SGERDEF
+1395 SDGERNEF
-1402 NKLESNGGL
+1402 NKLASNGGL
-1411 WESVSR
+1411 WASVSR
-1417 NISISSSK
+1417 NISTTNSK
-1425 GNIEYNQNY
+1425 GNIDYNQNY

-1442 NEVSSVSLKLSL
+1442 DEVSSVSLTLSI
-1454 RKKKSNVDHP
+1454 RKKYDNYDRP
-1464 IQVLMYNGDGDLL
+1464 IQILMYDGDGELL
-1477 GSETITLNSAT
+1477 GSETIVLNSST
-1488 DADCYDQTP
+1488 DNDCYDKNG
-1497 SGRVV
+1497 SGRVF
-1502 DVNMPAGTHSFA
+1502 DVEMLAGTHSFA
-1514 IKHDATKLGSTDY
+1514 IKHDKMSSGST
-1527 NIYFWHFSYCL
+1527 NVSLYFWHFSYCL

-1577 LTKTTITAATASDP
+1577 STKTTITVDNAS
-1591 ANSEALLSAIK
+1591 ANSAELLSAIK

-1618 YLTNPVYSA
+1618 YLTSPA
-1627 GTGDSIVVTFNHSS
+1627 FTTGTGDSIVVTFNHSS
-1641 DDFDYLT
+1641 NDFEYLT
-1648 QYKVVVDDTK
+1648 QYKVVIDDTK
-1658 IVNAECMGI
+1658 IVNAECDGI
-1667 LNNVQVFK
+1667 ENNVRVFK

-1690 GGTIFE
+1690 GGTIFA
-1696 NGITRQ
+1696 NGVTRQ
-1702 SLGSRKTEGTLDKTF
+1702 NLGTLRTTGTIDKIF

-1726 LNINSI
+1726 LNISSI
-1732 TLDNAQFTITAQSGS
+1732 ALDHAAFTKAAQSNT
-1747 TVAPGECETFTVRY
+1747 TVAPGSCETFTIRY
-1761 TTTPQVAFETLIS
+1761 TSQTSFETLSS
-1774 TVTVASNDDFGN
+1774 TVTVTSNDDFGN
-1786 ETFKFTVT
+1786 ETFTFTVM
-1794 GATAGFVL
+1794 ASTAGFLL

-1811 NPSASPAGIVE
+1811 NPSASAEGLIE

-1827 GDRRP
+1827 SDRRP
-1832 EVSGGTFIESL
+1832 EITGGDFIESL
-1843 NIYSAIGGCAPNGN
+1843 NIYSSIGGCAPNGN
-1857 SAIEITDSN
+1857 SAIEISDSD
-1866 PLVINTTKAI
+1866 PLIINTGGGAGKAI
-1876 GTITIGWASTGIRKL
+1876 GTITIGWASTGIRK
-1891 RIVNGTDIAYAESA
+1891 ISIENNSGIAYAESDS
-1905 GWENANECHEL
+1905 WENANECHEL

-1923 TVKGGA
+1923 AVAGGA
-1929 GTGTATVKIVGLEAG
+1929 GTGYAEVKIKGLESG
-1944 ASAYIHYI
+1944 AKAYIHYI

-1962 SADCNLINVESANMV
+1962 SSDCKLINVESANMV
-1977 DGTFEVEGTD
+1977 DGTFEMEGTD
-1987 AFITVNNC
+1987 AFITVNDCVDGN
-1995 SAGVPPTTFTP
+1995 PPATFTP

-2016 ITPKVGVPQTLN
+2016 ITPKVGVTQTLN

-2037 TAADGITK
+2037 TAADGITR
-2045 KTYHLYPECPI
+2045 KTYHLYPECPVT
-2056 EFTQGVCYA
+2056 FTPGTCYA
-2065 DSVKVDYL
+2065 DSVKVDYM

-2088 ADEYGKT
+2088 AKADGST
-2095 GCSMEVDPYSKGANY
+2095 GCDMAVEPLSNGANY
-2110 TIHYLSKEDKPLE
+2110 TIHYLSKEDKPAE
-2123 GYKIEGPSQV
+2123 GYKIEGPTQV

-2142 LSNAPESNAP
+2142 LSNAPESNNP

-2174 ETKGGKEYEVFTG
+2174 ETRGGKEYEVFTG

-2214 TDAKCEQLKGEAST
+2214 TDAMCARLQGTAT
-2228 TIKATDKAPNPVAWI
+2228 TNITATDKAPNPVAWI

-2257 AHQIPASGDIP
+2257 AHQVPASGEIP
-2268 ADFVDA
+2268 AEFVDA
-2274 TKFEWSFETTPSGQK
+2274 TKFEWSFVTTPSAQT
-2289 VTPVLSHDSTY
+2289 VTPVLSKDSTY
-2300 VLSMGTNAP
+2300 VLSMGANAP
-2309 GIRATV
+2309 SIVATV

-2320 CGAADP
+2320 CGAAAP
-2326 YVADLT
+2326 YETPLT

-2337 TTWTGAE
+2337 TTWTGAV
-2344 SSDWNDA
+2344 SSDWNNA
-2351 RNWTKQVPSECTDVT
+2351 SNWTKQVPSECTDVT
-2366 IPMVKT
+2366 IPMVGT
-2372 TVDLPA
+2372 TVNLPA
-2378 GGTQTVN
+2378 GGTQRVN
-2385 YYPVISTEGIC
+2385 NYPVISTEGVC

-2403 GAGVKGLEHLSYR
+2403 GAGVKGLEHLAYR

-2424 QRDKW
+2424 QRDVW

-2440 SGDYYYS
+2440 SGDYYFS

-2481 PLAAGE
+2481 PLEAGE
-2487 GFAYQVSNKSRT
+2487 GFAYQVTARNRT
-2499 MSVSENPAPAGDQ
+2499 LRYDEPTPTTGDQ
-2512 VVTFPRMTSDS
+2512 EVTFPRMTSDS

-2574 GSTISVPITAGEGK
+2574 PANIQMTLTGAANDLT
-2588 LSLIGNPMMCHLNL
+2588 LIGNPMMCHLDL
-2602 GTFLESNS
+2602 AAFRATNS
-2610 SVIEGQVTFWNGG
+2610 SVIKDEFVFWNGSS
-2623 ANTNTNVII
+2623 NT
-2632 NEGKVSVANPSLG
+2632 SVAINAEGEVSTAAQASG
-2645 IKLPPMQGFFVKNR
+2645 TKLPPMQGFFVKNA
-2659 GNETS
+2659 GNGGTLN
-2664 VTFNVAD
+2664 FNLAS
-2671 HFVTDNGD
+2671 HFVVDNGTYE
-2679 NQLRSADASSDGTL
+2679 LRSADVSSDGTL

-2753 PYETPLAVNTT
+2753 PYEAPLAVNTT

-2811 EAETM
+2811 EAETT
-2816 LVLRFTSDEEITT
+2816 LVLRFTSDEEIAT

>member
-1 MKNVFL
+1 MNNVFL

-22 NMKSLFSKYI
+22 NMKSFFSKYI
-32 KLLAVLLLS
+32 KLLALILLS
-41 VAGVGQVWGGTLFS
+41 TIGVAQAWGATWDFTNLSEQSFTSNRSYSFLADDGTEMRYSAGSSDKIDGSHYLKENGSTGSGTVYDIDGTTNVKRTRLIRLFVTGTGTL
-55 QDFTALSSGS
+55 
-65 VSTNNSGVQVG
+65 
-76 DLYFYRKNSSKT
+76 
-88 VSWGGGTGVN
+88 
-98 FNGQNMS
+98 
-105 SGISQHS
+105 
-112 VGFPVTGINENTI
+112 
-125 TITITCPYSGSASS
+125 TITCKSSNGGVYRIYQSNASGTAVSGSQIGSNYKGDGTAFASSIEVTGACIWIETATKGYIQTITWTPEPGGCTPTSPSISGTTAYTAGEDISLTARASDIDASTTYTWYKGVDWATASASS
-139 FKYQIYSADKSTAIV
+139 PVQPTST
-154 SATNTGFTD
+154 
-163 SDKDGTLSITITNAS
+163 
-178 LSSGSCWVQLGE
+178 
-190 SSSSYTIINS
+190 
-200 VVVTTPEP
+200 
-208 SCTSINPSL
+208 
-217 SYTSPLTAG
+217 
-226 GSTASPTL
+226 
-234 DKDGSDGA
+234 
-242 VTYSITAT
+242 
-250 PAGCATINAST
+250 
-261 GFVTPVNVGTATVTA
+261 
-276 SIAAAGDY
+276 
-284 CAGEATADITINCAT
+284 
-299 PATLA
+299 
-304 ISGASEVE
+304 
-312 VGSTA
+312 
-317 TLTVNNTG
+317 
-325 AGYGA
+325 
-330 VTWSS
+330 S
-335 GATGKATVV
+335 GATFSKASCVVGDAGTYWCNISNGTGCDVQVSQEITV
-344 SSTGVVTGVSTGAVT
+344 SAGVCTP
-359 ITANQAEGTKYCA
+359 IT
-372 SSATHDMTVVP
+372 
-383 SSCTAISPSLS
+383 PSLS
-394 YASTSL
+394 YASTIL
-400 TVGGGNSAAPTLSG
+400 TAGGSNSAAPTLSG
-414 NTGSGAVT
+414 NAGSGAVT

-430 ATVDASGVVTPVAAG
+430 ATVDASGVVTPVAPG
-445 SATITASIAA
+445 NATITASIAA
-455 NGGYCAGSATA
+455 NGGYCAGSADA
-466 NFTVAAATYSITY
+466 NFTINCVAISPTLSYASTSLTVGGGNSATPTVSGNTGSGTVTYTSSNTSVATVNATTGVVTPVAA
-479 DCDGAESGCPS
+479 G
-490 NVASATTL
+490 
-498 PNPLP
+498 
-503 SAPTKSGYT
+503 
-512 FDGWFTNAGKTDAAV
+512 
-527 AGATLTANATLY
+527 NATI
-539 AKWTAAGG
+539 TATIAASGNYCSNTATADFTVSAGG
-547 GGGSCEELA
+547 GGGGTLPSCGTISIDFSDAQWSGITNVSGDGSNVEHNGIIFHSSSSKQFAIDQSAGTMTWCNNNVGSNYFIAIPLSIGA
-556 HASVTSS
+556 GDVTVSIDNGSNQTQFKGSLLPGSSISGPSSPLSSS
-563 TTMSASVGSVSV
+563 TADPAV
-575 SNPSSQ
+575 
-581 AITTVIKLNSSGYVE
+581 
-596 LTPKAGYS
+596 LTFS
-604 FAAGDKITVN
+604 DNAAGNYVLYLGRSSSSYTTIKTIT
-614 IYNQASSAKTTG
+614 ITYT
-626 FQLSSG
+626 
-632 STNTTSIASK
+632 
-642 ATEAI
+642 
-647 EATLVAGDI
+647 
-656 VGGKVKVLRNS
+656 
-667 SDGWIGGDIII
+667 
-678 ERCASCTKIT
+678 CPCTIPIT

-700 TAGGETSSTPEINKD
+700 TVGGGTSSTPVIDKD

-727 DAIATVNSSGVVT
+727 DAVATVDADGVVT

-898 VAPASVTNKAIDVLN
+898 VAPALVTNKAIDVLN
-913 TGTETLNIL
+913 TGTETLNIS

-930 GSAFGGS
+930 GPAFGGS
-937 CAGTCPSVSASS
+937 CAGTCPSVSASG

-986 TYTVRDASGEI
+986 TYTVRDASGET

-1034 EITGSSAASSMV
+1034 EITGSSAASAMI

-1113 RKFFFEISTDGMST
+1113 RKFFFDISTDGMST

-1207 WSDVVEFTAPAS
+1207 WSDVVEFTAPAA

-1514 IKHDATKLGSTDY
+1514 IKHDATELGSTDY

-1577 LTKTTITAATASDP
+1577 LTKTTITAANASDP
-1591 ANSEALLSAIK
+1591 ANSAALLSAIK
-1602 LYALDAND
+1602 LYKLDAND

-1618 YLTNPVYSA
+1618 YLKNPVYSA

-1761 TTTPQVAFETLIS
+1761 TTTPQVAFETLSS

-1944 ASAYIHYI
+1944 AFAYIHYI

-1962 SADCNLINVESANMV
+1962 SADCNLINVKSANMV

-1987 AFITVNNC
+1987 AFITVNDC

-2016 ITPKVGVPQTLN
+2016 ITPKVGVTQTLN

-2088 ADEYGKT
+2088 AYEYGKT

-2337 TTWTGAE
+2337 TTWTGAV

-2351 RNWTKQVPSECTDVT
+2351 SNWTKQVPSECTDVT

-2440 SGDYYYS
+2440 SGDYYFN

-2460 HSENGHRYTQEWT
+2460 HSENGHRYTQKWT

-2481 PLAAGE
+2481 PLEAGE
-2487 GFAYQVSNKSRT
+2487 GFAYQVTARNRT
-2499 MSVSENPAPAGDQ
+2499 LRYDEPTPTTGDQ
-2512 VVTFPRMTSDS
+2512 EVTFPRMTSDS
-2523 SLVTELHKFNPLN
+2523 SLVRELHKFNPLT

-2561 VTDGVKTPTHASY
+2561 VTDGVKIPTHASY
-2574 GSTISVPITAGEGK
+2574 PENIQMTLTGAENDLT
-2588 LSLIGNPMMCHLNL
+2588 LIGNPMMCHLNL
-2602 GTFLESNS
+2602 AAFRETNS
-2610 SVIEGQVTFWNGG
+2610 SVIKDELVFWNGSS
-2623 ANTNTNVII
+2623 NT
-2632 NEGKVSVANPSLG
+2632 SVAINAEGEVSTAAQASG
-2645 IKLPPMQGFFVKNR
+2645 TKLPPMQGFFVKNA
-2659 GNETS
+2659 GNGGTLN
-2664 VTFNVAD
+2664 FNLASHFVAD
-2671 HFVTDNGD
+2671 DGTYK
-2679 NQLRSADASSDGTL
+2679 LRSADASSDGTL

-2777 ESFENVNVTLV
+2777 ESFENVNVILV

-2798 KDENKYKFIFTKD
+2798 KDENKYKFSFTKD
-2811 EAETM
+2811 EAETT